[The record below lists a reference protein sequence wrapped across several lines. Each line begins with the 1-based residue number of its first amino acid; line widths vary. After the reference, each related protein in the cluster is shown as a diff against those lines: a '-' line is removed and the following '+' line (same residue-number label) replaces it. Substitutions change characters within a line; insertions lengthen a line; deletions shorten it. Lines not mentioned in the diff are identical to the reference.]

1 MTSLLESIRHRF
13 SPTKPFPPG
22 TYHYQAPQEDPRN
35 YRLHLRLEPDGN
47 GLLIINAAT
56 ILHLN
61 PTASEFAYHLVN
73 NTPEDQVAKSIASR
87 YRVSRP
93 QALTDY
99 NEFVEK
105 VDTLIT
111 TPNLDPITFLDLE
124 RQTPYDGE
132 ISAPYRLDCALTYN
146 LPGQMDP
153 DFAPTDR
160 VTQELS
166 AEEWKLIM
174 DKAWEAGIPHIVFT
188 GGEPTLRDDLFELIS
203 HAESIGQV
211 AGLVT
216 EGSVLGESGY
226 LEELLNTGLDHLL
239 IILHPRGEKTWRA
252 LPSVLE
258 AEIFTAVHL
267 TITEQNQDQV
277 METLKLLSKMGVK
290 AISLSENST
299 NLNHVLESARE
310 LVATL
315 DMELVWDLPVPYS
328 SLNPVSLELEER
340 EHPEGAGRAWLYVEP
355 DGDVLPGQG
364 INQVLGNFLTDSWNV
379 IWKPG

>member
-1 MTSLLESIRHRF
+1 MTSLLESIRQRF

-35 YRLHLRLEPDGN
+35 YRLHLRLEPDGK

-61 PTASEFAYHLVN
+61 TTASEFAYHLVN
-73 NTPEDQVAKSIASR
+73 NTPEDQVTKSFASR
-87 YRVSRP
+87 YRVSRS

-99 NEFVEK
+99 NEFVNK
-105 VDTLIT
+105 IDTIIT
-111 TPNLDPITFLDLE
+111 TPDLDPITFLDLE
-124 RQTPYDGE
+124 RQMPYDGE

-153 DFAPTDR
+153 NSAPTDR

-166 AEEWKLIM
+166 AEEWKFVM

-203 HAESIGQV
+203 HAESVGQV

-216 EGSVLGESGY
+216 EGSALGESGY

-258 AEIFTAVHL
+258 ADIFTAVHL

-290 AISLSENST
+290 AISLSESST
-299 NLNHVLESARE
+299 KLNDVLESARE

-328 SLNPVSLELEER
+328 SLNPVSLELQER
-340 EHPEGAGRAWLYVEP
+340 EHPEGVGRAWLYVEP

-364 INQVLGNFLTDSWNV
+364 INQVLGNFLTDSWDV